1 LPTVSYKVSTTT
13 EETSELILDIVDMPA
28 SSGDGQELMPTI
40 ERVEEHA
47 GVTVERTLGDGAYG
61 SGANRA
67 ACVER
72 TAAPI
77 DLVSPMRRPSDP
89 EVDKSAFTIDWE
101 GKTATCPTGYTVSAA
116 AALKQDG
123 RMVLKFEYPRPNCET
138 CRLFERCVHSK
149 ENGRSLTTSPYET
162 YLRDARER
170 QKTEAFQLLYRK
182 RCRVEGKQSELVNHG
197 LRETRYLEE
206 DKRQFQR
213 LWIAAAV
220 NLKRLF
226 KLAEIRKANLEAA
239 FRSLNAGLR
248 QALPT

>member
-1 LPTVSYKVSTTT
+1 M
-13 EETSELILDIVDMPA
+13 E
-28 SSGDGQELMPTI
+28 
-40 ERVEEHA
+40 
-47 GVTVERTLGDGAYG
+47 
-61 SGANRA
+61 
-67 ACVER
+67 
-72 TAAPI
+72 APV
-77 DLVSPMRRPSDP
+77 DLVSPMRRPADP

-101 GKTATCPTGYTVSAA
+101 GKTATCPTGHTVSAA
-116 AALKQDG
+116 AALQQDE

-170 QKTEAFQLLYRK
+170 QKTEAFQLLYPK
-182 RCRVEGKQSELVNHG
+182 RCRIEGKQSELVSHG

-206 DKRQFQR
+206 SKRQFQR

-226 KLAEIRKANLEAA
+226 KLANTRQVSLGAA
-239 FRSLNAGLR
+239 FRSVNAGQR
-248 QALPT
+248 QALTT